1 MTRRRVLIAGATGL
15 VGKAVAEHLLHAR
28 EADVI
33 AVSRRDPHLPGAMYV
48 AADLTDPAACNEML
62 SGLDGITHIVFAALY
77 EKPDLI
83 AGWRDP
89 EQMAVNRAMLLNLL
103 DAVEPTSPA
112 LRHVSLLQGTKAY
125 GVHVEPIKVPSKE
138 HWPRHNHENFYWLQE
153 DLIRERQTMGG
164 GWTFSIWRPQALFGN
179 ALGSPMNII
188 GALGVYAAMRREK
201 GLPLNFPGGGE
212 LVTAATDTRLLAE
225 AICWGGEA
233 ESAQNETFNVINGD
247 VLVWPH
253 IFGCIAET
261 FSMPMGEHAPEELAE
276 TMPGEEASWAAMVE
290 KYDLRNNT
298 LAAWI
303 GSSWQFTDRSL
314 ATGVEHPAPSVLSPV
329 KLNRAG
335 FTKII
340 DTEESIVW
348 WLKRLQQE
356 RWLPT

>member
-1 MTRRRVLIAGATGL
+1 MTRRRVLVAGATGL
-15 VGKAVAEHLLHAR
+15 VGKAVAEHLLQTK
-28 EADVI
+28 EADVV
-33 AVSRRDPHLPGAMYV
+33 AVSRRDPHFPGAV
-48 AADLTDPAACNEML
+48 HIAADLTDPAACREL
-62 SGLDGITHIVFAALY
+62 LGGLDGITQIVFAALY

-83 AGWRDP
+83 AGWRNP

-103 DAVEPTSPA
+103 DAVEPSSPD

-125 GVHVEPIKVPSKE
+125 GVHVEPIRVPAKE
-138 HWPRHNHENFYWLQE
+138 HWPRHDHENFYWLQE
-153 DLIRERQTMGG
+153 DLIRERQSMGQ
-164 GWTFSIWRPQALFGN
+164 GWGFSIWRPQALLGN

-188 GALGVYAAMRREK
+188 GALGVYAALRREQ
-201 GLPLNFPGGGE
+201 GLPLAFPGGGE

-233 ESAQNETFNVINGD
+233 EEARNETFNVINGD

-253 IFGCIAET
+253 IFDCIAKT
-261 FSMPMGEHAPEELAE
+261 FSMPMADPAPERLEE
-276 TMPGEEASWAAMVE
+276 TMPGREDAWRRMVE
-290 KYDLRNNT
+290 KYDLRRHT
-298 LAAWI
+298 LAEWI

-314 ATGVEHPAPSVLSPV
+314 ATGIEHPPPSVLSPV

-335 FTKII
+335 FTKMI

-348 WLKRLQQE
+348 WLTRLQQE